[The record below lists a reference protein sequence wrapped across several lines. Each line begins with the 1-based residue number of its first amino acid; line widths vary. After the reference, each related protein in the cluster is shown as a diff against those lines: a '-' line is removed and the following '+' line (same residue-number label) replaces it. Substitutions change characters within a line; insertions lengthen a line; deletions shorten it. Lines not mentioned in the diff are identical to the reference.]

1 MLRTPTLE
9 NHFNLLN
16 LNIFQNPFGNK
27 HNFYVSPCSRE
38 VMRYFSNIF
47 RWLVP
52 GRSSCCFK
60 SGYVIGLNHLTD
72 VEIDKINKP
81 YRPLASR
88 EYSFGAGVLLT
99 ASCLILVPPLLWAL
113 SIHFFLGTASSIDGL
128 RTKSRRE
135 LVMAWFNELL
145 LDLTK
150 EFWKRVTAENADYF
164 LCLLQRADKVKR
176 NTCQNSLRCLLF
188 MIGFGLFLPN
198 CNFLRLNHRCRFSL

>member
-99 ASCLILVPPLLWAL
+99 ASCLILSFGIGWIV
-113 SIHFFLGTASSIDGL
+113 GSSIVVGSFHPFFSGDCFVNRFL
-128 RTKSRRE
+128 YNR
-135 LVMAWFNELL
+135 
-145 LDLTK
+145 DL
-150 EFWKRVTAENADYF
+150 EQSQEESW
-164 LCLLQRADKVKR
+164 
-176 NTCQNSLRCLLF
+176 
-188 MIGFGLFLPN
+188 
-198 CNFLRLNHRCRFSL
+198 

>member
-16 LNIFQNPFGNK
+16 LNIFQNPFGTLSNITWMHLPGNK

-113 SIHFFLGTASSIDGL
+113 SIHFFLGTASSID
-128 RTKSRRE
+128 
-135 LVMAWFNELL
+135 
-145 LDLTK
+145 
-150 EFWKRVTAENADYF
+150 
-164 LCLLQRADKVKR
+164 RADKVKR